1 MLPMYS
7 AEDKKR
13 HLDELK
19 RDVSV
24 TMLLHSSKDT
34 QIIPENIGKG
44 NSEMN
49 REQWL
54 QARTKGIGSSDV
66 AAVLGLSPYKTNVE
80 LWEEKMGLRKPKDI
94 SDVEYV
100 QNGTNSEDPLRKLF
114 AVDYPDLEI
123 RHVENGM
130 MIHPKYDFIR
140 CSPDGILVEKETGR
154 LGFLEIKRCEIASGQ
169 AYLKWKDGAIPD
181 YYYTQTLQYFLANP
195 KIQFGYLRA
204 YLIRHMADGSIFR
217 EIRDYKIADTRE
229 EVEEDLK
236 YLLPKEIEFW
246 ECVKQR
252 RRPALI
258 LPII

>member
-7 AEDKKR
+7 ADDKKR
-13 HLDELK
+13 HPDELK
-19 RDVSV
+19 RDVSM
-24 TMLLHSSKDT
+24 TMLLHSSKDI
-34 QIIPENIGKG
+34 QIIPNNTGKG

-54 QARTKGIGSSDV
+54 KAREKGIGSSDV

-80 LWEEKMGLRKPKDI
+80 LWEEKTGLRKPKDI

-100 QNGTNSEDPLRKLF
+100 LNGTHSEDPLRKLF
-114 AVDYPDLEI
+114 AIDYPELEVLHEGNELI
-123 RHVENGM
+123 
-130 MIHPKYDFIR
+130 IHPEYSFIR
-140 CSPDGILVEKETGR
+140 CSPDGRLIEKETGR
-154 LGFLEIKRCEIASGQ
+154 KGFLEIKRCEIASGK

-181 YYYTQTLQYFLANP
+181 YYYTQTLQYFLADP
-195 KIQFGYLRA
+195 EMQFGYLRA

-229 EVEEDLK
+229 EVEGDLE

-246 ECVKQR
+246 QCVTER